1 MVSYAVPSGQLP
13 VKPRSPEHLNVIVKA
28 ESPTLNQGSTG
39 PFIPP
44 WQNLNSG
51 MPGQASGL
59 GRSSPHGHSSLSPK
73 RELQQ
78 LRDRER
84 ERDVSYEEFSHERKR
99 SKIQD
104 SVHTISS
111 QMQSQLL
118 SPRGGSGSSGP
129 ALVRDAPLPAAA
141 KYSEPLHSTGSICR
155 IPPAPPLT
163 PSVNP
168 LDEPSPLGLTLRKT
182 PSLLDLISMKLA
194 QSAASDQGSSNP
206 DALAVEAAK
215 NRAGKCLVPTSTN
228 QDKLKA
234 SNFPASSLKIG
245 NWERVSRYEGD
256 LVGKCYYAKRKLVW
270 EVLESGL
277 KSKIEIQWSD
287 ISAMKA
293 SCPENLPGTLDIEVS
308 RPPLFFRETNP
319 QPRKHTLWQ
328 ATSDFTGGQATV
340 NKRHYLVFPEGV
352 LNRHYEKL
360 VQCDPRLKALVEGTL
375 QLRPNPDFERS
386 NPVFDSQHQHLPAHQ
401 QSIHQNS
408 AHDSPKNPQSY
419 ILPQHV
425 QVRSNSG
432 HSLQGLI
439 PDGKPEI
446 RLMKM
451 HSGDLASPSSVID
464 ARVSD
469 ESGTSDNEDLRLHE
483 EHSEYSGPRNMERL
497 EMMYPNERLED
508 VKPLCNPLYMGMGPT
523 LPPDRPFQQRLEQ
536 LANDLLGEHNYQ
548 LSNDHQS
555 QMILAQRVGNMSAA
569 LAEEVQLPHP
579 NGHGM
584 MDGSVLANG
593 AQFSHFTP
601 SFHVKSELGLGDD
614 QLGLMMAPSDHQ
626 SHELSGRSH
635 RDSTFN
641 SVMSCIS
648 KHGSAAELLLHLPRV
663 PSLSQFFENSG
674 VPLGRYDPILMR
686 PSYLGSETLR

>member
-28 ESPTLNQGSTG
+28 ESPSLSQGSTG
-39 PFIPP
+39 GYVPQ
-44 WQNLNSG
+44 WQNHNPGTSG
-51 MPGQASGL
+51 QPTGL
-59 GRSSPHGHSSLSPK
+59 GRVSSHGHSSLSPK

-78 LRDRER
+78 HRERER
-84 ERDVSYEEFSHERKR
+84 ERDVSFDEFSHERKR
-99 SKIQD
+99 PKVQD

-118 SPRGGSGSSGP
+118 SPRGGCGGSMGP
-129 ALVRDAPLPAAA
+129 AMIRDAPLPIS
-141 KYSEPLHSTGSICR
+141 KYNEPLQSTGSICR
-155 IPPAPPLT
+155 
-163 PSVNP
+163 NP

-194 QSAASDQGSSNP
+194 QSAASEQGSSNP
-206 DALAVEAAK
+206 DALAAEAAK
-215 NRAGKCLVPTSTN
+215 NRAGKCLVPTSSS

-340 NKRHYLVFPEGV
+340 HKRHYLVFPEGV

-375 QLRPNPDFERS
+375 QLRPNPDFEHS
-386 NPVFDSQHQHLPAHQ
+386 NSAFDSQRQHLPAHQ
-401 QSIHQNS
+401 QQSMHQS
-408 AHDSPKNPQSY
+408 PAHDSPKNPQSY
-419 ILPQHV
+419 ILPQHM
-425 QVRSNSG
+425 QMRSNSG
-432 HSLQGLI
+432 HGLQGLHE
-439 PDGKPEI
+439 GKPEV

-451 HSGDLASPSSVID
+451 HSGDLASPSSVMD
-464 ARVSD
+464 ARVGD
-469 ESGTSDNEDLRLHE
+469 ESGTSDTEDLRLHE
-483 EHSEYSGPRNMERL
+483 ELNEYDGPRNMEHL
-497 EMMYPNERLED
+497 EMMYPNERLEE
-508 VKPLCNPLYMGMGPT
+508 VKPLCNPHYMGVG
-523 LPPDRPFQQRLEQ
+523 PDRPFQHDRKMLEQ
-536 LANDLLGEHNYQ
+536 LANDLLGESNFQ
-548 LSNDHQS
+548 LSNDHQA
-555 QMILAQRVGNMSAA
+555 MILAQRVGSMSAA
-569 LAEEVQLPHP
+569 LAEEVQLAHA
-579 NGHGM
+579 NGHGHRM
-584 MDGSVLANG
+584 MDESVLANG
-593 AQFSHFTP
+593 AHFSHFNP
-601 SFHVKSELGLGDD
+601 SFHVKSELGDD
-614 QLGLMMAPSDHQ
+614 HQLGLMMAPSDHR
-626 SHELSGRSH
+626 SHELNGSNSQ
-635 RDSTFN
+635 RDTAFS
-641 SVMSCIS
+641 SMMSCIS
-648 KHGSAAELLLHLPRV
+648 KHGSAADLLLHFPRV
-663 PSLSQFFENSG
+663 PSLSQLFENA
-674 VPLGRYDPILMR
+674 VPHGRYDPSLTR